1 MQRIPGPRFQI
12 ECGRVD
18 NDPSVIDFQAAWK
31 RSAIPAGRYALI
43 NVVRTV
49 IVGERRQVFGDAKLT
64 TALDRLTH
72 H

>member
-1 MQRIPGPRFQI
+1 M
-12 ECGRVD
+12 
-18 NDPSVIDFQAAWK
+18 IDFQAAWK